1 MARYQIP
8 QDPREPK
15 KQDSKRN
22 DSPSG
27 DFPEKRPRRLRQDT
41 QEPIPWRWLGLG
53 LIVTII
59 SIGLAL
65 TLVNSLLARP
75 PLETAPIE
83 PTLIILTA
91 PPSPIPSPT
100 SPLPTPSP
108 IPTFTPI
115 PTPDTAVAPP
125 EITVGFYA
133 QVANTDGFGI
143 NLRGGPSTSN
153 AQIQVVDEGTLVLVI
168 GGPEA
173 DEANNRL
180 WWQLQLEDGTEGW
193 SVGEFLVPAAGP

>member
-1 MARYQIP
+1 
-8 QDPREPK
+8 
-15 KQDSKRN
+15 
-22 DSPSG
+22 
-27 DFPEKRPRRLRQDT
+27 LV
-41 QEPIPWRWLGLG
+41 
-53 LIVTII
+53 VTVI

-65 TLVNSLLARP
+65 ALVNALLARP
-75 PLETAPIE
+75 PLETVSVE

-133 QVANTDGFGI
+133 LVANTDGFGI

-153 AQIQVVDEGTLVLVI
+153 AQIDVVDEGTLVLVI

-180 WWQLQLEDGTEGW
+180 WWQLQLDDGTEGW
-193 SVGEFLVPAAGP
+193 AVGEFLLPAAGP

>member
-1 MARYQIP
+1 
-8 QDPREPK
+8 
-15 KQDSKRN
+15 
-22 DSPSG
+22 
-27 DFPEKRPRRLRQDT
+27 L
-41 QEPIPWRWLGLG
+41 
-53 LIVTII
+53 VTIV
-59 SIGLAL
+59 SIAIALA
-65 TLVNSLLARP
+65 LVNSLLDRP
-75 PLETAPIE
+75 PLEAASIE

-125 EITVGFYA
+125 ELTVGYYA
-133 QVANTDGFGI
+133 NVANTDDFGI

-153 AQIQVVDEGTLVLVI
+153 AIIDLVDEGTLVLVI
-168 GGPEA
+168 GGPEV

-180 WWQLQLEDGTEGW
+180 WWQLQLDDGSEGW
-193 SVGEFLVPAAGP
+193 AVGEFLVPAAGP

>member
-8 QDPREPK
+8 QDPRDPK
-15 KQDSKRN
+15 RKDS
-22 DSPSG
+22 
-27 DFPEKRPRRLRQDT
+27 PEKRPRRLRQDAGHGG

-53 LIVTII
+53 VLVTII
-59 SIGLAL
+59 SIAIALA
-65 TLVNSLLARP
+65 LVNSLLDRP
-75 PLETAPIE
+75 PLEAAPIE

-125 EITVGFYA
+125 EVTVGYYA

-153 AQIQVVDEGTLVLVI
+153 AIITLVDEAALVLVI
-168 GGPEA
+168 DGPEV
-173 DEANNRL
+173 DEANDRL
-180 WWQLQLEDGTEGW
+180 WWQLQLDDGTEGW
-193 SVGEFLVPAAGP
+193 AVGEFLVPAAGP

>member
-8 QDPREPK
+8 PDPRENK
-15 KQDSKRN
+15 GKDSQD
-22 DSPSG
+22 
-27 DFPEKRPRRLRQDT
+27 KRPRRLRQDSPDGI
-41 QEPIPWRWLGLG
+41 QQPVPWRWLGLG
-53 LIVTII
+53 LVVTVI
-59 SIGLAL
+59 SIGLSLA
-65 TLVNSLLARP
+65 LVNSLLARP
-75 PLETAPIE
+75 PLETAPIA

-91 PPSPIPSPT
+91 PPSPIPLPT

-173 DEANNRL
+173 DGANNRL

>member
-8 QDPREPK
+8 PDPRDPK
-15 KQDSKRN
+15 N
-22 DSPSG
+22 DAS
-27 DFPEKRPRRLRQDT
+27 EKRPRRLRQDAAGGIK
-41 QEPIPWRWLGLG
+41 EPVPWRWLGLG
-53 LIVTII
+53 LLVTVV

-65 TLVNSLLARP
+65 ALVNSLLDRP
-75 PLETAPIE
+75 PLEAAPIE

-125 EITVGFYA
+125 ELTVGYYA

-153 AQIQVVDEGTLVLVI
+153 ALIDLVDEGTLVLVI

-180 WWQLQLEDGTEGW
+180 WWQLQLDDGTEGW
-193 SVGEFLVPAAGP
+193 AAGEFLVPAAGP

>member
-8 QDPREPK
+8 QDPRE
-15 KQDSKRN
+15 SK
-22 DSPSG
+22 
-27 DFPEKRPRRLRQDT
+27 EKRPRRLRQDG

-53 LIVTII
+53 VLVTIV
-59 SIGLAL
+59 SIAVAL
-65 TLVNSLLARP
+65 SLVNTLLARP
-75 PLETAPIE
+75 PLDAAPIE

-125 EITVGFYA
+125 EVTAGYYA
-133 QVANTDGFGI
+133 EVANTDDFGI

-153 AQIQVVDEGTLVLVI
+153 AQITVVDEGTLVLVI
-168 GGPEA
+168 GGPEV

-180 WWQLQLEDGTEGW
+180 WWQLQLDDGTEGW
-193 SVGEFLVPAAGP
+193 AVGEFLVPAAGP

>member
-8 QDPREPK
+8 PDPR
-15 KQDSKRN
+15 N
-22 DSPSG
+22 DKGKNSS
-27 DFPEKRPRRLRQDT
+27 EKRPRRLRQDSLNGV

-53 LIVTII
+53 LLVTVV
-59 SIGLAL
+59 SVALAL
-65 TLVNSLLARP
+65 LLVDTLLDRP
-75 PLETAPIE
+75 PLEAAPIE

-125 EITVGFYA
+125 ELTVGYYA

-153 AQIQVVDEGTLVLVI
+153 ALIQLVDEGALVLVI

-180 WWQLQLEDGTEGW
+180 WWQIQLNDGTEGW
-193 SVGEFLVPAAGP
+193 AAGEFLVPAAGP

>member
-8 QDPREPK
+8 PDPRDPK
-15 KQDSKRN
+15 SD
-22 DSPSG
+22 P
-27 DFPEKRPRRLRQDT
+27 PEKRPRRLRQDA

-53 LIVTII
+53 LVVTVI

-65 TLVNSLLARP
+65 ALVNALLARP
-75 PLETAPIE
+75 PLETVSVE

-133 QVANTDGFGI
+133 LVANTDGFGI

-153 AQIQVVDEGTLVLVI
+153 AQIDVVDEGTLVLVI

-180 WWQLQLEDGTEGW
+180 WWQLQLDDGTEGW
-193 SVGEFLVPAAGP
+193 AVGEFLLPAAGP

>member
-8 QDPREPK
+8 PDPRNDQGK
-15 KQDSKRN
+15 KD
-22 DSPSG
+22 
-27 DFPEKRPRRLRQDT
+27 PEKRPRRLRRDSLNGV

-53 LIVTII
+53 LLVTVI
-59 SIGLAL
+59 SIALAL
-65 TLVNSLLARP
+65 ALVNSLLARP

-125 EITVGFYA
+125 ELTVGFYA
-133 QVANTDGFGI
+133 QVANTDSFGI

-153 AQIQVVDEGTLVLVI
+153 ALIQLVDEGALVLVI

-180 WWQLQLEDGTEGW
+180 WWQVQLDDGTEGW
-193 SVGEFLVPAAGP
+193 AAGEFLVPAAGP

>member
-8 QDPREPK
+8 EDPRK
-15 KQDSKRN
+15 SKRS
-22 DSPSG
+22 DPP
-27 DFPEKRPRRLRQDT
+27 DKQPRRLRQDT
-41 QEPIPWRWLGLG
+41 QAPIPWRWLGLG

-59 SIGLAL
+59 SIGLSLA
-65 TLVNSLLARP
+65 LVNSLLARP

-83 PTLIILTA
+83 STLIILTA

-133 QVANTDGFGI
+133 QVANTDGFGVT
-143 NLRGGPSTSN
+143 LRGGPSTSN
-153 AQIQVVDEGTLVLVI
+153 AQITVVDEESLVLVI
-168 GGPEA
+168 GGPEP

-180 WWQLQLEDGTEGW
+180 WWQIQLDDGTEGW
-193 SVGEFLVPAAGP
+193 AAGDFLIPAAGP

>member
-8 QDPREPK
+8 PDPRDPK
-15 KQDSKRN
+15 GKNN
-22 DSPSG
+22 DSQ
-27 DFPEKRPRRLRQDT
+27 EKRPRRLRQDAVDGI

-53 LIVTII
+53 LLVTVI

-65 TLVNSLLARP
+65 ALVNSLLARP
-75 PLETAPIE
+75 PLDAAPIE

-125 EITVGFYA
+125 EVTLGFYA
-133 QVANTDGFGI
+133 KVANTDGFGVT
-143 NLRGGPSTSN
+143 LRGGPSTSN
-153 AQIQVVDEGTLVLVI
+153 AQISVVEEESLVLVI

-173 DEANNRL
+173 DAVNNRL
-180 WWQLQLEDGTEGW
+180 WWQIQLADGTEGW
-193 SVGEFLVPAAGP
+193 AAGDFLEPAAGP

>member
-8 QDPREPK
+8 PDPRDPK
-15 KQDSKRN
+15 SDA
-22 DSPSG
+22 
-27 DFPEKRPRRLRQDT
+27 PEKRPRRLRQDS

-53 LIVTII
+53 LVVTVI
-59 SIGLAL
+59 SIALAL
-65 TLVNSLLARP
+65 ALVNSLLARP
-75 PLETAPIE
+75 PLEAAPIE

-133 QVANTDGFGI
+133 RVANTDGFGI

-153 AQIQVVDEGTLVLVI
+153 AQITVVNEDTLVLII
-168 GGPEA
+168 GGPEL
-173 DEANNRL
+173 DEANDRL
-180 WWQLQLEDGTEGW
+180 WWQLQLDDGTEGW

>member
-8 QDPREPK
+8 QDPRES
-15 KQDSKRN
+15 KQKDS
-22 DSPSG
+22 
-27 DFPEKRPRRLRQDT
+27 PEKRPRRLRQDS

-53 LIVTII
+53 VLVTIV
-59 SIGLAL
+59 SIGIALA
-65 TLVNSLLARP
+65 LVNSLLDRP
-75 PLETAPIE
+75 PLEAAPIE

-125 EITVGFYA
+125 EVTLGYYA
-133 QVANTDGFGI
+133 TVANTDGFGI

-153 AQIQVVDEGTLVLVI
+153 AQIQVVNEGTLVLVI
-168 GGPEA
+168 GGPEV
-173 DEANNRL
+173 DEANDRL
-180 WWQLQLEDGTEGW
+180 WWQLQLDDGTEGW
-193 SVGEFLVPAAGP
+193 AVGEFLTPAAGP

>member
-8 QDPREPK
+8 PDPRDPK
-15 KQDSKRN
+15 N
-22 DSPSG
+22 DP
-27 DFPEKRPRRLRQDT
+27 PEKRPRRLRQDS

-53 LIVTII
+53 LVVTVI
-59 SIGLAL
+59 SIAL
-65 TLVNSLLARP
+65 SLMLVNSLLTRP
-75 PLETAPIE
+75 PLEAAPIE

-91 PPSPIPSPT
+91 PPSPVPSPT

-133 QVANTDGFGI
+133 LVANTDGFGI

-153 AQIQVVDEGTLVLVI
+153 AQITVVNEGTLVLVI
-168 GGPEA
+168 GGPEL
-173 DEANNRL
+173 DEANDRL

-193 SVGEFLVPAAGP
+193 SVGEFLLPAAGP

>member
-8 QDPREPK
+8 QDPR
-15 KQDSKRN
+15 DSKGKN
-22 DSPSG
+22 SQ
-27 DFPEKRPRRLRQDT
+27 EKRPRRLRQDSADGS

-53 LIVTII
+53 LVVTVL

-65 TLVNSLLARP
+65 ALVSALLDRP
-75 PLETAPIE
+75 PLEAAPLE

-100 SPLPTPSP
+100 SPLPPPTP

-125 EITVGFYA
+125 EVTVGFYA
-133 QVANTDGFGI
+133 QVTNTDGFGI

-153 AQIQVVDEGTLVLVI
+153 AIIQLVDEGALVLVI
-168 GGPEA
+168 GGPEV

-180 WWQLQLEDGTEGW
+180 WWQLQLDDGTEGW
-193 SVGEFLVPAAGP
+193 AVGEFLVPAAGP

>member
-8 QDPREPK
+8 PDPR
-15 KQDSKRN
+15 N
-22 DSPSG
+22 DKGKNS
-27 DFPEKRPRRLRQDT
+27 PEKRPRRLRQDLPIGV
-41 QEPIPWRWLGLG
+41 QEPVPWRWFGLG
-53 LIVTII
+53 LLVTII

-65 TLVNSLLARP
+65 ALVNSLLARP

-125 EITVGFYA
+125 DITVGFYA

-153 AQIQVVDEGTLVLVI
+153 ALIQLVDEGSLVLVI

-180 WWQLQLEDGTEGW
+180 WWQIQLDDGTEGW
-193 SVGEFLVPAAGP
+193 AAGEFLVPAAGP

>member
-8 QDPREPK
+8 PDPRDPK
-15 KQDSKRN
+15 N
-22 DSPSG
+22 DP
-27 DFPEKRPRRLRQDT
+27 PEKRPRRLRQDS

-53 LIVTII
+53 LVVTVI
-59 SIGLAL
+59 SIAL
-65 TLVNSLLARP
+65 SLMLVNSLLTRP
-75 PLETAPIE
+75 PLEAAPIE

-91 PPSPIPSPT
+91 PPSPVPSPT

-133 QVANTDGFGI
+133 LVANTDGFGI

-153 AQIQVVDEGTLVLVI
+153 AQITVVNEGTLVLVI
-168 GGPEA
+168 GGPEL
-173 DEANNRL
+173 DEANDRL
-180 WWQLQLEDGTEGW
+180 WWQLQLDDGTEGW
-193 SVGEFLVPAAGP
+193 AVGEFLVPATGP

>member
-1 MARYQIP
+1 MGKSFAGRLFWAVGLLCFAALFLMA
-8 QDPREPK
+8 
-15 KQDSKRN
+15 SWWA
-22 DSPSG
+22 SAA
-27 DFPEKRPRRLRQDT
+27 LA
-41 QEPIPWRWLGLG
+41 QEG
-53 LIVTII
+53 
-59 SIGLAL
+59 
-65 TLVNSLLARP
+65 
-75 PLETAPIE
+75 
-83 PTLIILTA
+83 
-91 PPSPIPSPT
+91 

-133 QVANTDGFGI
+133 LVANTDGFGI